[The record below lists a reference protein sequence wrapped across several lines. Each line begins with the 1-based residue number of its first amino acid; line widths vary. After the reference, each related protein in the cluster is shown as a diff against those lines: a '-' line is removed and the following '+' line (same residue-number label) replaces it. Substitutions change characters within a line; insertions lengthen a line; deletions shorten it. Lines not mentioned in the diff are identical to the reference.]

1 MYENVSMEEYLKLNS
16 AQRKNVKKA
25 KLFELLELQLTKQN
39 VSDVGVNEL
48 REIISDVVKDAVV
61 ELKDEINGYRQE
73 VSDLKD
79 QLKDATNETNILK
92 KVVSEQQK
100 FLEWL
105 KRDKV
110 KDNIF
115 ISGIPNT
122 LDIGG
127 DNTEDNDKIVHHI
140 LTFVEPNIVDGD
152 YRVIKNFEPR
162 QGYLRHS
169 CLLGFTNT
177 NAKKNILQNSKKL
190 NGLQEDNVLRKV
202 FIKNEQTPLTRKE
215 NSRIYGEF
223 KKLKELHEADESQK
237 VKLEKGKLY
246 LNDEVVDEF
255 NLSNQLF

>member
-1 MYENVSMEEYLKLNS
+1 MYENVTLDEYLQLNP
-16 AQRKNVKKA
+16 AQRKNVKKG
-25 KLFELLELQLTKQN
+25 KLFELFELQLTKQN
-39 VSDVGVNEL
+39 VPDVGVNEL
-48 REIISDVVKDAVV
+48 KVMLTDVVKDAVA

-73 VSDLKD
+73 VNDLKD
-79 QLKDATNETNILK
+79 QLKDATNERNTLK

-100 FLEWL
+100 FLETL

-122 LDIGG
+122 LNIDG
-127 DNTEDNDKIVHHI
+127 DNTDDNDKIVHHI
-140 LTFVEPNIVDGD
+140 LSFVEPDISDGD
-152 YRVIKNFEPR
+152 YRVIKHFEPR
-162 QGYLRHS
+162 EGYLRHS
-169 CLLGFTNT
+169 SILGFTNA

-190 NGLQEDNVLRKV
+190 NGLSEENVLRKV
-202 FIKNEQTPLTRKE
+202 FIKSEQTPLTRKE

-223 KKLKELHEADESQK
+223 KKLKDTHEADESQK

-255 NLSNQLF
+255 SLLNQLF